1 VEPDGS
7 VLAALH
13 LQQLKGLNFITRDDQ
28 ALSAISGRPGLVRL
42 SRIYPECAI

>member
-13 LQQLKGLNFITRDDQ
+13 LQQLKGLNFITRDDR
-28 ALSAISGRPGLVRL
+28 ALSGDLWPSGPSTDLQDL
-42 SRIYPECAI
+42 P